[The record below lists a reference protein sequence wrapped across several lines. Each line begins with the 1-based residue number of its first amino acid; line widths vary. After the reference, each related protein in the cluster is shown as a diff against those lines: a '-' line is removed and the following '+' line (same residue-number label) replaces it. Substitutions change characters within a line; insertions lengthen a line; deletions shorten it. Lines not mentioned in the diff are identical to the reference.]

1 MNLARNALLLTIL
14 LTTGCMAL
22 VAGGVAA
29 VGTYTYVSGQLNR
42 TYNANLERTYNAALA
57 GCQALGLGVLD
68 RELKLSEASIK
79 TNDQGRDV
87 WIKLKAQSSTTTE
100 VSVRVGYLGDETAS
114 RKFHEALQ
122 AKL

>member
-1 MNLARNALLLTIL
+1 MNLARNALLLMIL

-57 GCQALGLGVLD
+57 GCQALGLGRSNFD
-68 RELKLSEASIK
+68 KQEA
-79 TNDQGRDV
+79 NG
-87 WIKLKAQSSTTTE
+87 AF
-100 VSVRVGYLGDETAS
+100 RVYM
-114 RKFHEALQ
+114 H
-122 AKL
+122 

>member
-42 TYNANLERTYNAALA
+42 TYNANLERTYAHFPVRIVTAGDAARTCRIFA
-57 GCQALGLGVLD
+57 FVL
-68 RELKLSEASIK
+68 
-79 TNDQGRDV
+79 
-87 WIKLKAQSSTTTE
+87 
-100 VSVRVGYLGDETAS
+100 
-114 RKFHEALQ
+114 
-122 AKL
+122 